1 MNSLKIQG
9 INMIQG
15 SINFNKNIP
24 SRWYAANSAE
34 ANSWRGV
41 KYGNGLYVAV
51 ADTGTN
57 RVMTSP
63 DAINWTARP
72 AFTGNYKSI
81 TYGGGYFVAV
91 AVDIVIYSSNGIGW
105 SSNVVPSN
113 ISWNGVTFGNGR
125 YVAVANQGP
134 RRFMY
139 SLFQPP
145 LQWFVSSETAQPVL
159 NAVAYDSVHNVF
171 IAVGTGTSVWT
182 SFDGVYWTEQT
193 NVLPNATWLGVAVDS
208 TGKAVVISAT
218 DNYPAYYSLD
228 GGVSWTN
235 GNAPAGPGTPD
246 WNSIAVSLE
255 NNTFVAIANNG
266 TNRILATTD
275 ATTWSTQASPQV
287 AAWRDVTNGG
297 GKYVAVAESGPGG
310 SPLSQVM
317 WAYD

>member
-63 DAINWTARP
+63 DGINWTARSAP
-72 AFTGNYKSI
+72 IGSYKSI
-81 TYGGGYFVAV
+81 TYGNGLFVAVGSNCAMYSSDGINWYSSSILASSWNAVTYGNGFFVAV
-91 AVDIVIYSSNGIGW
+91 ANSGSPRLASTTSPDVNWGYPYSSANTG
-105 SSNVVPSN
+105 V
-113 ISWNGVTFGNGR
+113 WNAIT
-125 YVAVANQGP
+125 
-134 RRFMY
+134 
-139 SLFQPP
+139 
-145 LQWFVSSETAQPVL
+145 
-159 NAVAYDSVHNVF
+159 YDITRNKFLV
-171 IAVGTGTSVWT
+171 VGTETKILASSSTPNNGNEWST
-182 SFDGVYWTEQT
+182 YT
-193 NVLPNATWLGVAVDS
+193 NVLPTAVWLGAAVDS
-208 TGKAVVISAT
+208 AGKAVVVSAT
-218 DNYPAYYSLD
+218 DAYPAYYSLD
-228 GGVSWTN
+228 GGVSWIN
-235 GNAPAGPGTPD
+235 GNAPGGPD
-246 WNSIAVSLE
+246 WNAIAASSV
-255 NNTFVAIANNG
+255 NDTFVAIANNG

-275 ATTWSTQASPQV
+275 AATWSTQASPQV